1 MDHEGCGGCVVG
13 GVQSSDRIV
22 IAPGKFGVT
31 DLFDVSSLADDPLRA
46 GGFALSK
53 IPNRAK
59 IDWSFGQS

>member
-1 MDHEGCGGCVVG
+1 MV
-13 GVQSSDRIV
+13 
-22 IAPGKFGVT
+22 APDKFGVT
-31 DLFDVSSLADDPLRA
+31 GLFDANSLADDPLRA